1 MLKNARILIFV
12 CIMGLVSTIKAPI
25 LVIVQLAGKDSI
37 VKMVNLIFV
46 ILQNK
51 EFKSML
57 QVNRC
62 KNNIS
67 KMANTQFSIFL
78 NASRYNRFI

>member
-25 LVIVQLAGKDSI
+25 LVFVQLAGKDSI

-57 QVNRC
+57 QVNGC